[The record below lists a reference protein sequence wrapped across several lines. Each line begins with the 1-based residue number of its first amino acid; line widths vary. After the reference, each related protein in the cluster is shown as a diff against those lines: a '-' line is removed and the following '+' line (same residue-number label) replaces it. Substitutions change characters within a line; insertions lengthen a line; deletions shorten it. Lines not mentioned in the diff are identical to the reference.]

1 MESVKLKEKPIIA
14 SQQSSPDQMD
24 AVLEAALEGAMI
36 VDKGGKIKK
45 ANTAGAK
52 ILKYPL
58 GMLQTLTVENIIS
71 VSVGAPEAKVS
82 PISGR
87 IEVQELDLGLGQIFA
102 LCGDGKEIKLELSLR
117 QIDYQGEDC
126 RLIFFRDISAQEKL
140 AKSIEA
146 SKAAVD
152 AARGAW
158 LRFIANLSHEMR
170 TPLTAIL
177 GFAEILLLQ
186 SAEDL
191 GEEGFREYVC
201 EIAAGGNHLL
211 ELVNSIL
218 TYAKA
223 DSGTLLLFEEDVN
236 VEKEVAEVLSFLNG
250 SVADKQIKLE
260 CQLDKGL
267 PVLRGEA
274 LKVRQIL
281 LNILSNAVKYTE
293 HGGEVALKI
302 WSSADAGYLFEV
314 KDNGV
319 GISPEQMEKVYEPF
333 QQTDAG
339 LKKPNSGMGLGVAI
353 TKALV
358 ELHGGAI
365 DIQSAVNEGTTV
377 TVRFPATRIVRD

>member
-1 MESVKLKEKPIIA
+1 MESVKLKEKPIIGPQELPP
-14 SQQSSPDQMD
+14 SQMD
-24 AVLEAALEGAMI
+24 VVLEAALEGAII
-36 VDKGGKIKK
+36 VDKGGNIKK

-58 GMLQTLTVENIIS
+58 GMLQALSVESIMS
-71 VSVGAPEAKVS
+71 VCVGESQAKVS
-82 PISGR
+82 PISDR
-87 IEVQELDLGLGQIFA
+87 VDSQEPDLRLGQIFA
-102 LCGDGKEIKLELSLR
+102 LCGDGKEVKLELSLR
-117 QIDYQGEDC
+117 QIDYQGENC
-126 RLIFFRDISAQEKL
+126 RLIFFRDLSAQEEL
-140 AKSIEA
+140 EQSIQSSKEA
-146 SKAAVD
+146 VKAAR
-152 AARGAW
+152 AAR

-170 TPLTAIL
+170 TPLTAIM

-186 SAEDL
+186 RPEDL
-191 GEEGFREYVC
+191 GEEGVREYIS
-201 EIAAGGNHLL
+201 EIAAGGSHLL

-223 DSGTLLLFEEDVN
+223 DSGTLLLFEEDIN
-236 VEKEVAEVLSFLNG
+236 VEKVVAEVLSFLNG
-250 SVADKQIKLE
+250 TVADKQIKLDCE
-260 CQLDKGL
+260 LDNRL

-293 HGGEVALKI
+293 EGGEVALKI

-319 GISPEQMEKVYEPF
+319 GISPEQMQKVYEPF
-333 QQTDAG
+333 EQTDSG
-339 LKKPNSGMGLGVAI
+339 LRKPNSGMGLGVAI

-358 ELHGGAI
+358 ELHGGVI

-377 TVRFPATRIVRD
+377 RVRFPASRIVAD